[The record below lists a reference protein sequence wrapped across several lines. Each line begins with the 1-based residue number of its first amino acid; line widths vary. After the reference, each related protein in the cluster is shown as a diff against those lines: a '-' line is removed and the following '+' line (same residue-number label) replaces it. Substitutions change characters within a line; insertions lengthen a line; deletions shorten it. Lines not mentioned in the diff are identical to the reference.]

1 MQKANSRKLA
11 ASVALAVAS
20 VALLLGL
27 TFAWF
32 TDSVKNEGN
41 RIQAGTLGI
50 AATVADVE
58 AGKAD
63 FTVAGVNGGNAFG
76 FSADARDLEAEGV
89 QVIAEDNWEPGQ
101 SDAKLLT
108 VSNDGTLATKVKLQF
123 DVRDA
128 GLQDALWFDFIQVKD
143 GQVAGQFTE
152 RPMGQL
158 ATVAENL
165 EVKLA
170 AGESIQFILVY
181 GMDESA
187 GNEYQGK
194 SFEADVTI
202 LATQDTVEADGFGN
216 TDYDAGATYPVTT
229 ADELADAVAQAQ
241 DGDTVSLTGDIA
253 LASDLNIA
261 KSITI
266 DGNGSTLITNK
277 PVSVAATA
285 NVTFNEV
292 NFADPTNASNN
303 ASSVYANGLQGKLV
317 LKGCTFTNPQWD
329 AIQITPVAGA
339 EVVIDGCSFELQ
351 SPVPSGNKSRFI
363 HIEADPNS
371 NAAVKVSIA
380 NCNFG
385 DNANMKD
392 DMIGIYYVNING
404 IDFGGNNTFVNSAD
418 QMDGST
424 GGIYICGNSVSKTIS
439 GAEAYKRFTGQA

>member
-11 ASVALAVAS
+11 ASVALAAAS

-50 AATVADVE
+50 AATVAAADG
-58 AGKAD
+58 AGTG
-63 FTVAGVNGGNAFG
+63 FTVAGVNGGNEFG
-76 FSADARDLEAEGV
+76 FGQAVDVDESSPIISEG
-89 QVIAEDNWEPGQ
+89 NWEPGQ
-101 SDAKLLT
+101 SNAKLLT
-108 VSNDGTLATKVKLQF
+108 VSNGGSLAAKVKLQF
-123 DVRDA
+123 DVKDA
-128 GLQDALWFDFIQVKD
+128 GLQDALWVDFVMVKD
-143 GQVAGQFTE
+143 GQVAGQFTK
-152 RPMGQL
+152 RPMSEL
-158 ATVAENL
+158 AT
-165 EVKLA
+165 LA
-170 AGESIQFILVY
+170 AGVEVPVAAGGSVQFMLLY

-202 LATQDTVEADGFGN
+202 LATQDAVEADGFGN

-229 ADELADAVAQAQ
+229 ADELTDAVAQAQ

-371 NAAVKVSIA
+371 NASVKVSIT

>member
-1 MQKANSRKLA
+1 M
-11 ASVALAVAS
+11 
-20 VALLLGL
+20 LL
-27 TFAWF
+27 
-32 TDSVKNEGN
+32 
-41 RIQAGTLGI
+41 
-50 AATVADVE
+50 
-58 AGKAD
+58 
-63 FTVAGVNGGNAFG
+63 
-76 FSADARDLEAEGV
+76 
-89 QVIAEDNWEPGQ
+89 
-101 SDAKLLT
+101 
-108 VSNDGTLATKVKLQF
+108 
-123 DVRDA
+123 
-128 GLQDALWFDFIQVKD
+128 
-143 GQVAGQFTE
+143 
-152 RPMGQL
+152 
-158 ATVAENL
+158 
-165 EVKLA
+165 
-170 AGESIQFILVY
+170 Y

-202 LATQDTVEADGFGN
+202 LATQDAVEADGFGN

-229 ADELADAVAQAQ
+229 ADELTDAVAQAQ

-351 SPVPSGNKSRFI
+351 SPRALGQQEPLHPHRGRSELERFRQGE
-363 HIEADPNS
+363 HH
-371 NAAVKVSIA
+371 
-380 NCNFG
+380 
-385 DNANMKD
+385 
-392 DMIGIYYVNING
+392 
-404 IDFGGNNTFVNSAD
+404 
-418 QMDGST
+418 QLQL
-424 GGIYICGNSVSKTIS
+424 
-439 GAEAYKRFTGQA
+439 RR

>member
-194 SFEADVTI
+194 SFEADATV

-216 TDYDAGATYPVTT
+216 TGYDSGATYPVTIDSSGMSLDDIAAALEDPNAT
-229 ADELADAVAQAQ
+229 VELNVTESVGELTNRLPKMDIKGNATINIPDLGNGGSFDADVYISGLTVSDGGTLVVNGEWVSGGSVSDLAVLGPLTVTGSGSTVTLNSIHSTGQSGYQGAGFVAKDGGVLNLNGGYYGTSGASGCAVLADGGTVVIAEGSYFSASGAGSNAFKAVNGGKIIVAKSVYESTRINGSKIPSTNQAVL
-241 DGDTVSLTGDIA
+241 DGDNYIITEIA
-253 LASDLNIA
+253 
-261 KSITI
+261 
-266 DGNGSTLITNK
+266 
-277 PVSVAATA
+277 
-285 NVTFNEV
+285 
-292 NFADPTNASNN
+292 
-303 ASSVYANGLQGKLV
+303 
-317 LKGCTFTNPQWD
+317 
-329 AIQITPVAGA
+329 
-339 EVVIDGCSFELQ
+339 
-351 SPVPSGNKSRFI
+351 
-363 HIEADPNS
+363 
-371 NAAVKVSIA
+371 
-380 NCNFG
+380 
-385 DNANMKD
+385 
-392 DMIGIYYVNING
+392 
-404 IDFGGNNTFVNSAD
+404 
-418 QMDGST
+418 
-424 GGIYICGNSVSKTIS
+424 
-439 GAEAYKRFTGQA
+439 